1 MTCLTC
7 LTSHEADYFYR
18 FQLFN
23 DFNIFYNF
31 FYSGFYMP
39 GFRIWSDVLSF
50 RVLGFGAIFRH
61 PIIPPFHRPCRWQ
74 TVKSIL
80 TVITAEASMAGMLSS
95 FLFQFIF
102 HNFYLISFTALNLTV
117 MKDWFSCQV
126 KYILHIVAA
135 MGCTYVL
142 LHIIKN

>member
-1 MTCLTC
+1 MLCDTNSREEDRNSQMTCLTC

-61 PIIPPFHRPCRWQ
+61 
-74 TVKSIL
+74 SI
-80 TVITAEASMAGMLSS
+80 APADGKQLSPS
-95 FLFQFIF
+95 
-102 HNFYLISFTALNLTV
+102 
-117 MKDWFSCQV
+117 
-126 KYILHIVAA
+126 
-135 MGCTYVL
+135 
-142 LHIIKN
+142 